1 LPYALHIAT
10 TTGIGKALQD
20 STKQEFEKPRWP
32 KSVYEVGAEPDPR
45 LTMANERTFL
55 AWIRSS
61 LALVAVGVAIQ
72 EFGIGNKSTLRIIAA
87 SALVL
92 LGAMLSILSLRRW
105 MMTERA
111 MRLATPLPGLKIGA
125 VITITSAA
133 AAIVIIFLLLL

>member
-1 LPYALHIAT
+1 
-10 TTGIGKALQD
+10 
-20 STKQEFEKPRWP
+20 
-32 KSVYEVGAEPDPR
+32 
-45 LTMANERTFL
+45 MANERTFL

-72 EFGIGNKSTLRIIAA
+72 EFGIGNNSTLRIIAA

-105 MMTERA
+105 MKTERA